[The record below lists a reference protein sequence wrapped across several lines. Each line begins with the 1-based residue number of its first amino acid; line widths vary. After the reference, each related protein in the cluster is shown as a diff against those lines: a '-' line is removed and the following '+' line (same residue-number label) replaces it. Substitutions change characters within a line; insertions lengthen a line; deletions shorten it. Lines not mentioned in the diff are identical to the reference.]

1 MNKKEEIINKAREL
15 FNLYG
20 YKKVTMDEVAKEAN
34 VTKKTIYSYF
44 KDKEELFKYFIEEEL
59 LSIKNKIEQKTKKES
74 FIDSLTES
82 IITML
87 KLRKESPIVKNLIK
101 DKNDLQSIAFLKI
114 YDNDIIK
121 YISNL
126 LDEEIKKGNIRKC
139 DTNLTAFIIYNVFVS
154 VLFEYEYELDEVKVA
169 SEITSILKKGLI
181 K

>member
-1 MNKKEEIINKAREL
+1 MNKKEEIINEARKL

-20 YKKVTMDEVAKEAN
+20 YKKVSMDEVAKKAN

-59 LSIKNKIEQKTKKES
+59 LNIKNKIDNKINDES
-74 FIDSLTES
+74 FIDSLTKS

-101 DKNDLQSIAFLKI
+101 NKNDLQSIEFLKL

-126 LDEEIKKGNIRKC
+126 LDEEIKNGNIRKC
-139 DTNLTAFIIYNVFVS
+139 DTKLTSFIIYNVFVA

-169 SEITSILKKGLI
+169 SEITSILKNGLI